1 MVLLLISQALLS
13 DKPNYFPE
21 VVCNWEK
28 NEAENVFIYE
38 VYLVYIKYFPLFFF
52 FLSKR
57 RCLRQMRESDIL
69 AEVKGG
75 REGGGG
81 EGRSQ
86 TIFH

>member
-21 VVCNWEK
+21 VVCNWKK

-52 FLSKR
+52 FF
-57 RCLRQMRESDIL
+57 CL
-69 AEVKGG
+69 KGDVSG
-75 REGGGG
+75 R
-81 EGRSQ
+81 
-86 TIFH
+86 

>member
-52 FLSKR
+52 FF
-57 RCLRQMRESDIL
+57 
-69 AEVKGG
+69 V
-75 REGGGG
+75 
-81 EGRSQ
+81 
-86 TIFH
+86 